1 MALVLFSGGC
11 DSTLVLYNLI
21 KELPNQYIKVLSINH
36 NQVHAIAENKLAR
49 QKIKEEF
56 KKRELNKYLDF
67 LEVDIN
73 NDSSTNVIAGGVVQ
87 PIIWS
92 TIAVLYAQNQ
102 DTIYF
107 GYHLGDDFW
116 MYKSEFENAIYN
128 MAKVCNKE
136 IKIQY
141 NLSYHRKADIIKE
154 LKDRG
159 LYDLCWYC
167 ENPKN
172 GEPCNECLPCVTHK
186 TGLWQNETFFSE
198 EILNK
203 KREVSQIVLSD
214 MVKASPDISYTHSN
228 NI

>member
-36 NQVHAIAENKLAR
+36 NQVNAISENKLAR

-56 KKRELNKYLDF
+56 KKRELDKYLEF

-73 NDSSTNVIAGGVVQ
+73 NNSSTNVIAGGVVQ
-87 PIIWS
+87 PIIWC
-92 TIAVLYAQNQ
+92 TIAVLYAQTQ

-116 MYKSEFENAIYN
+116 MYKTEFENAIYN
-128 MAKVCNKE
+128 MSKVCNKE

-141 NLSYHRKADIIKE
+141 NLGHLRKADIIKE

-167 ENPKN
+167 EHPKE
-172 GEPCNECLPCVTHK
+172 GMPCNECLPCITHK
-186 TGLWQNETFFSE
+186 TGLWQNETFFTK
-198 EILNK
+198 EILDK
-203 KREVSQIVLSD
+203 KRDIIHFVSSD
-214 MVKASPDISYTHSN
+214 TVKASPDVSYTHSN
-228 NI
+228 NL